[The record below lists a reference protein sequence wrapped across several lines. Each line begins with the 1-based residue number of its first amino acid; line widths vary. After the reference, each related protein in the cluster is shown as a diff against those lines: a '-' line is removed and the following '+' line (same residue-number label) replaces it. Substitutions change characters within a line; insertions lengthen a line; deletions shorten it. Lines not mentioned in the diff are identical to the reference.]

1 MKKVFKATF
10 FRIMLLALLLFIF
23 AYYVFVYIN
32 TIRTKD
38 VVFERESLLLVIHQH
53 IEELHDLLD
62 LSEVEKNRGI
72 MEEIELWQN
81 SVTEDEAIIKAYKEA
96 DWTTLLERE
105 IQDVGSYVNNLVY
118 KNEYYSTAWPTL
130 FTLETRLEQHRWIRD
145 KGIVPV
151 LRIGQESWLT
161 IYDTVFSAVGAVTDE
176 ELKEITVDL
185 SQKYS
190 STGIYYLNHI
200 FNLLF
205 SIFGAGFLLFLFG
218 DVLTKEG
225 LGRNG
230 SIHFLHTQPIQ
241 RDKITVSKFLTV
253 LILSVIILI
262 GAAIISLLLGT
273 VFDWFGNW
281 NYPVLIYGEEYSF
294 TFMNM
299 STFIFKSTVFFFMVL
314 LFCYSLLFLY
324 SIITKRA
331 LVALG
336 LTLTTIFI
344 GISLSEE
351 SVLSAVAPYIPF
363 HYFSV
368 PEIITMEMAATLNNF
383 NFSFTNGSAVLGMSS
398 AILLAATYLVSRLQF
413 KYR

>member
-1 MKKVFKATF
+1 MIRLIQFEMNKAFRATF
-10 FRIMLLALLLFIF
+10 FRIMLLALLLFII

-32 TIRTKD
+32 TIRTD
-38 VVFERESLLLVIHQH
+38 DLVWEWESLMHGFHQQ
-53 IEELHDLLD
+53 IEELYDSIDSSDVEVDHGVEEDIEFWENFAAKHERLL
-62 LSEVEKNRGI
+62 NAYR
-72 MEEIELWQN
+72 EE
-81 SVTEDEAIIKAYKEA
+81 

-105 IQDVGSYVNNLVY
+105 IQEVESYVKNLVY
-118 KNEYYSTAWPTL
+118 KNEYYSPGFPTL
-130 FTLETRLEQHRWIRD
+130 FTLETRMEQQKLMRVKD
-145 KGIVPV
+145 IVPL
-151 LRIGQESWLT
+151 LRIDRESWLT
-161 IYDTVFSAVGAVTDE
+161 IYDTVFSAVGITE
-176 ELKEITVDL
+176 EESKKLIENSSK
-185 SQKYS
+185 KYS
-190 STGIYYLNHI
+190 SSGIHYLNHI

-205 SIFGAGFLLFLFG
+205 GIFGAGFFLFLFG

-253 LILSVIILI
+253 LILSVLILI
-262 GAAIISLLLGT
+262 GSAIISLLLGT

-294 TFMNM
+294 TFINM

-336 LTLTTIFI
+336 MTLTTIFI
-344 GISLSEE
+344 GVSLSEE
-351 SVLSAVAPYIPF
+351 SVLSAIAPYIPF

-368 PEIITMEMAATLNNF
+368 PEIVTMGMAAKLNNF
-383 NFSFTNGSAVLGMSS
+383 NFSFINGGSGVGDE
-398 AILLAATYLVSRLQF
+398 
-413 KYR
+413 